1 MFLVYLSQILEL
13 MKIIWHW
20 LILCAALFATKYI
33 LPEALTFSH
42 MYVVLVVGACLY
54 FVNAT
59 IRPVIT
65 FLTLAANL
73 LTLGIFS
80 IVLNG
85 AILYGLTYVI
95 GGFHVADF
103 RSAMIA
109 ALIISVLNWILE
121 MIF

>member
-1 MFLVYLSQILEL
+1 MT
-13 MKIIWHW
+13 IIWHW
-20 LILCAALFATKYI
+20 LILSISLFATKFI
-33 LPEALTFSH
+33 MPHAITFEP

-59 IRPVIT
+59 IRPILG

-85 AILYGLTYVI
+85 LILYGLTFVI
-95 GGFHVADF
+95 SGFHVASF
-103 RSAMIA
+103 ESAMIG
-109 ALIISVLNWILE
+109 ALIVSVINWVLE

>member
-1 MFLVYLSQILEL
+1 

-20 LILCAALFATKYI
+20 LILSAALLATKYL
-33 LPEALTFSH
+33 LPHAITFDPI
-42 MYVVLVVGACLY
+42 YVVLVVGACLY

-59 IRPVIT
+59 IRPLIG
-65 FLTLAANL
+65 FMTLAANI

-85 AILYGLTYVI
+85 VILWGLTYVI
-95 GGFHVADF
+95 TGFHVANF
-103 RSAMIA
+103 ESAMIG
-109 ALIISVLNWILE
+109 ALIVAVLNWILE

>member
-1 MFLVYLSQILEL
+1 

-20 LILCAALFATKYI
+20 LILCVALFATKYF
-33 LPEALTFSH
+33 LPEAITFSH
-42 MYVVLVVGACLY
+42 LYIVLVVGACLY

-59 IRPVIT
+59 IRPLIG
-65 FLTLAANL
+65 FMTLAANI

-80 IVLNG
+80 IILNG
-85 AILYGLTYVI
+85 AILYALTYVI

-103 RSAMIA
+103 KSAVIA
-109 ALIISVLNWILE
+109 ALLITVLNWILE

>member
-1 MFLVYLSQILEL
+1 

-20 LILCAALFATKYI
+20 LILCVALFATKYI
-33 LPEALTFSH
+33 VPDAMVFSH
-42 MYVVLVVGACLY
+42 IYIVLVVGACLY

-59 IRPVIT
+59 LRPLLG
-65 FLTLAANL
+65 FLTIAANL

-85 AILYGLTYVI
+85 AILYALTYVI
-95 GGFHVADF
+95 TGFHVADF
-103 RSAMIA
+103 KSAVIA
-109 ALIISVLNWILE
+109 AFLITVLNWILE

>member
-1 MFLVYLSQILEL
+1 

-20 LILCAALFATKYI
+20 LILCVALFAVKYI
-33 LPEALTFSH
+33 LPDALGFSH
-42 MYVVLVVGACLY
+42 LYIVLVVGACLY

-59 IRPVIT
+59 IRPLIG
-65 FLTLAANL
+65 FLTLAANI

-103 RSAMIA
+103 KSAVIA
-109 ALIISVLNWILE
+109 GLIVSVLNWILE

>member
-1 MFLVYLSQILEL
+1 

-20 LILCAALFATKYI
+20 LILCVALFAVKYI
-33 LPEALTFSH
+33 LPDALVFSH
-42 MYVVLVVGACLY
+42 LYIVLVVGACLY

-59 IRPVIT
+59 IRPLIG
-65 FLTLAANL
+65 FLTLAANI

-103 RSAMIA
+103 KSAVIA
-109 ALIISVLNWILE
+109 GLIVSVLNWILE